1 MLVLAAMFRC
11 LDPILSVVAAL
22 GERVFR
28 PARLPDE
35 KAALHRLFSALQL
48 PRLHSD
54 HLATHAIY
62 TAWKA
67 HPTTISDKLDRAALA
82 MVAQP
87 ALRRIDDLRRNL
99 RALLQ
104 ANLPALQPDEDWNAN
119 AGNEPLVRF
128 VIAAGF
134 YPDVALYKA
143 RRNAYQLRKMRDVKV
158 PVSSTLYEPGP
169 VLRQLLH
176 PRKPSVVAS
185 LKQHS
190 IMHDSHGPPG
200 APMKHN
206 LSHHQR
212 PSFYV
217 YEDLMDIGLKLIMRS
232 TAVDPLAF
240 ALLASQLEVDRQNKR
255 SLLLDRWLAIRSEA
269 AEDTDLRILAEARHH
284 FTAYLQWNIARR
296 LAKGGPAPL
305 SPDERETMEAFEQAI
320 LSLLAGSTLSRLR
333 YVSE

>member
-1 MLVLAAMFRC
+1 
-11 LDPILSVVAAL
+11 
-22 GERVFR
+22 
-28 PARLPDE
+28 
-35 KAALHRLFSALQL
+35 
-48 PRLHSD
+48 
-54 HLATHAIY
+54 
-62 TAWKA
+62 
-67 HPTTISDKLDRAALA
+67 
-82 MVAQP
+82 MVSQP

-99 RALLQ
+99 LALLQ
-104 ANLPALQPDEDWNAN
+104 SNLPVLQQDEDWNAN
-119 AGNEPLVRF
+119 AGNEALVRF
-128 VIAAGF
+128 VVAAGF
-134 YPDVALYKA
+134 YPDVAIYKA
-143 RRNAYQLRKMRDVKV
+143 KRNAYQLRKMRDVKV

-176 PRKPSVVAS
+176 PRKPSIVAS

-190 IMHDSHGPPG
+190 LHGHQES
-200 APMKHN
+200 ASAIVKHN

-240 ALLASQLEVDRQNKR
+240 ALLASQLETGKSRER

-269 AEDTDLRILAEARHH
+269 SEDTDLGILAEARHH
-284 FTAYLQWNIARR
+284 FNAYLQWNIAKR

-305 SPDERETMEAFEQAI
+305 LPAEREAMEAFEQAI

-333 YVSE
+333 YVNE